1 MCVFGYNTSH
11 INSQVEK
18 QRSKTFGVMGKER
31 RWPNACLGVAVLSV
45 IHIVFALND
54 SGNSQDHNVVFLQD
68 ISGISDILRA
78 KKGDNLVNRTDGNVN
93 NLISTSNDTFE
104 SDSSDVDP
112 TDVPITTLNTESVR
126 TTNTAENSDER
137 PSTATTLRAPDEGSE
152 GSSSEGSVVDSTQ
165 ESLMPTETEEDPVI
179 YDSEPG
185 EAFFTTD
192 VTHDVQVDNVTSHS
206 TGLEIPQ
213 DVSTVESEVSDNY
226 SFTTFSECESSGH
239 ECDIS
244 TGQYIESS
252 DPLPTLSTISKYSE
266 IFTNKGDLEPSLSS
280 LDLPSTESE
289 ILETTVFDAGLEERQ
304 TVMGPSALV
313 AVDPVAVTME
323 NDASIF
329 KDYNDDDFH
338 RSVTEN
344 PSSSETI
351 IKSVTDT
358 EFAFNESG
366 DYGDEYDLIVETLIS
381 TATVYYDEESLQNLE
396 TSRRVVRTVSQD
408 FDADGWGASNQY
420 RGFLSDDPASIK
432 TYMNVNSASAFDLR
446 RKSQRKS
453 DPEPDIDDIIK
464 GIVQLLGGNV
474 KVTAAEETDTRLTTF
489 GSELVYSSRINN
501 RGPPRLTQVPPFGV
515 LSSAILTRPPIRPPV
530 TPPAENSNHHVPG
543 LPPGRP
549 PFVANTRPPFLA
561 PLPPSM
567 SSRPSPPIQKP
578 YETGVPIPVD
588 LLPETEQ
595 GTEEVPIIP
604 LNPLGA
610 EDEDSGQETG
620 ITDIPLLE
628 TSVNEENSSQT
639 HSVEISHN
647 NTEELNIETVKM
659 TTTESSTPKE
669 ESSVAEHSSEET
681 KPLSH
686 DFSSL
691 LEATTTLPPITV
703 TEAPITSSSD
713 SSMLEPT
720 SASISPTPVTSEEP
734 HQTSTSSITTESIS
748 SSEVLSP
755 SVESPVSTSQ
765 LSSSAT
771 PPLKLPTAIHSTQHS
786 PVSHS
791 YSPWPPVPSFSGP
804 RPGVVLDDSNYRPGQ
819 IITGTVVPFDTGP
832 GDVFD
837 VTVSAYQDFGGVRPN
852 ARPPNLGQPL
862 IIPVDPLGDDNPLIT
877 TPAGDGNGFV
887 SIDGRKTYF
896 DLFPTAT
903 QSEGLTQD
911 KTVGTGVGVVIP
923 EEDIGQGSHGGFYQ
937 VKPLEQPPSRR
948 PVPIQPVS
956 TSPPT
961 QAPTR
966 PVRKPTYNRRP
977 TQPPIRIDTCIVG
990 DDSTCQEQLS
1000 EVCRTEDGV
1009 SSCYCKPGTARRRPR
1024 TPCKRVISLRVSVKV
1039 DRVGDQRIVW
1049 SGNYGNPES
1058 EEYRLLEWE
1067 SHLAISNAMSKT
1079 RLSSA
1084 YLGNT
1089 IHKFYSL
1096 GGKVIVNSTIH
1107 LEDNPTT
1114 RNRNMPQMVQRQ
1126 MIQVIQSHANNIGD
1140 SSLYVDGP
1148 LNPIPDVSDV
1158 NECNDPLL
1166 YDCHP
1171 DATCI
1176 NEFGTF
1182 TCRCLP
1188 GYTDRY
1194 SDDPEQ
1200 VGRKCESCSADY
1212 CNKRGDCRIEAG
1224 QKVCECMGSYYGTR
1238 CEIDG
1243 EVLGV
1248 AVGASVA
1255 AVVIIILT
1263 LIFLCMWSRRWKA
1276 QDRKTEVLARGA
1288 AAAGATLGGYSV
1300 NIQHKGG
1307 TLPPNQYGV
1316 SLEDR
1321 MRWAQIAESIGSQN
1335 IYTQQGQDMGASA
1348 VYSANS
1354 NEYLTSAAASSNP
1367 YSVYNRVTRVLS
1379 NSTLGRRG
1387 GRGILNRLRGIFGR
1401 KTNGKS
1407 KNRVPSYMMTSHPTL
1422 NFQQLMALHAHL
1434 SASQPGTLGGPT
1446 APPSVAAP
1454 TPTPLY
1460 KGQRQMVG
1468 SSSGYASLGT
1478 LGSTATGQFSHEQ
1491 FGLQHLNPVNHL
1503 ATLQHQQQLYQKQH
1517 QAFGAQSTYGQF
1529 GPASFTAMSQSGIGT
1544 GGVSRAPTLGA
1555 RTPVPLHDSMGIAAT
1570 IGPMGGASVVA
1581 KGVGSSVVG
1590 GNSMGMIESSEE
1602 EMDRPY
1608 QLPRPKSRGSL
1619 AEGSDIYYEPDDLT
1633 TTCGPPDRPPPPIP
1647 KNSHPQTYNFSFLH

>member
-1 MCVFGYNTSH
+1 MCLFGYNTSH

-18 QRSKTFGVMGKER
+18 QRSKIFGVMGKER
-31 RWPNACLGVAVLSV
+31 RWPNASLGVAVLFV
-45 IHIVFALND
+45 IQIVFALND

-78 KKGDNLVNRTDGNVN
+78 KKGDNLVLVNRTDGNVN
-93 NLISTSNDTFE
+93 NPSSTSNDTFE
-104 SDSSDVDP
+104 SDSSDIDP
-112 TDVPITTLNTESVR
+112 TDVPITTLNTETVR
-126 TTNTAENSDER
+126 TTNPAENSDER
-137 PSTATTLRAPDEGSE
+137 PSTATTLRALDDGNE
-152 GSSSEGSVVDSTQ
+152 GSSSEGSVVNSTQ
-165 ESLMPTETEEDPVI
+165 ESVMPMETEEGLVI
-179 YDSEPG
+179 YESEQG
-185 EAFFTTD
+185 EAFLTTD
-192 VTHDVQVDNVTSHS
+192 VTDDVQVDGVTSDT
-206 TGLEIPQ
+206 TGLETPK
-213 DVSTVESEVSDNY
+213 DVSSVESEMNDNY
-226 SFTTFSECESSGH
+226 SFTIFSECESSDY
-239 ECDIS
+239 ECNIS

-252 DPLPTLSTISKYSE
+252 DPMSTISSISKSSE
-266 IFTNKGDLEPSLSS
+266 IFTYKGDLEPSLSS

-289 ILETTVFDAGLEERQ
+289 ILETTVVDAGVEERQ

-313 AVDPVAVTME
+313 AVEPVAVTTE
-323 NDASIF
+323 NDASTL
-329 KDYNDDDFH
+329 KDYSDDDFD

-344 PSSSETI
+344 PGSSETI
-351 IKSVTDT
+351 VKSVTDT
-358 EFAFNESG
+358 ELAFNESG
-366 DYGDEYDLIVETLIS
+366 EYDDEYDLIVETLIS

-408 FDADGWGASNQY
+408 FDADAWGASNQY
-420 RGFLSDDPASIK
+420 RGFLSDDPGSVK
-432 TYMNVNSASAFDLR
+432 TYMTVNSASAFDLR

-489 GSELVYSSRINN
+489 GSEPVFSSRINN

-530 TPPAENSNHHVPG
+530 TPPGENSNHHVPG

-578 YETGVPIPVD
+578 YETGVPIPID
-588 LLPETEQ
+588 LLPETEL
-595 GTEEVPIIP
+595 GTGAPIIP
-604 LNPLGA
+604 LNPLIT
-610 EDEDSGQETG
+610 EDEDSRQETS

-628 TSVNEENSSQT
+628 TSVNEENNSQT
-639 HSVEISHN
+639 HSLEISPN
-647 NTEELNIETVKM
+647 STQELNIETVKM
-659 TTTESSTPKE
+659 TTTESSTLKE
-669 ESSVAEHSSEET
+669 ESSVAEHSLTEET
-681 KPLSH
+681 KPPFQDLS
-686 DFSSL
+686 SV
-691 LEATTTLPPITV
+691 LEVATTLPPITV
-703 TEAPITSSSD
+703 TETPPTSSSD

-720 SASISPTPVTSEEP
+720 SASISPTPVTNEEP
-734 HQTSTSSITTESIS
+734 HQTSTSSITTESIA

-786 PVSHS
+786 PISHS

-837 VTVSAYQDFGGVRPN
+837 VTVSAYQDFGGGVRPN

-862 IIPVDPLGDDNPLIT
+862 IVPVDPLGDDENPLIT

-903 QSEGLTQD
+903 QSQGLTQD

-923 EEDIGQGSHGGFYQ
+923 EDDIGQGSHGGFYQ

-948 PVPIQPVS
+948 PVPMQPVS

-1079 RLSSA
+1079 RLGSV

-1224 QKVCECMGSYYGTR
+1224 QKVCECIGSYYGTR

-1335 IYTQQGQDMGASA
+1335 IYTQ
-1348 VYSANS
+1348 
-1354 NEYLTSAAASSNP
+1354 
-1367 YSVYNRVTRVLS
+1367 
-1379 NSTLGRRG
+1379 
-1387 GRGILNRLRGIFGR
+1387 
-1401 KTNGKS
+1401 
-1407 KNRVPSYMMTSHPTL
+1407 
-1422 NFQQLMALHAHL
+1422 
-1434 SASQPGTLGGPT
+1434 PGTLGGPT
-1446 APPSVAAP
+1446 APPSVAAA

-1460 KGQRQMVG
+1460 KGQRQMAG

-1503 ATLQHQQQLYQKQH
+1503 ATLQHQQQQQLYQKQH